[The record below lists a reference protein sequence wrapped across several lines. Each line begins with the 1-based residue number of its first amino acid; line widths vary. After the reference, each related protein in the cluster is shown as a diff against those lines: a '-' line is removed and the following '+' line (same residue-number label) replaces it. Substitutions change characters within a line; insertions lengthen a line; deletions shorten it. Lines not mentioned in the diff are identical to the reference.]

1 MVRCKY
7 DASAKEIRDKKLCK
21 KSKVNRRFRHIAF
34 WTLTA
39 VMMMAA
45 CTSDDF
51 VGDERL
57 REANENGRP
66 MSFNLTTAP
75 QTRSQRTGSEAASD
89 LNKNFVVWGDKT
101 VNSTTQKVFGNYQ
114 VNFEMNSAGTTTTNS
129 AGWEYV
135 GYKNLP
141 YGTTTETGGTLNTN
155 GVASNA
161 TASGTG
167 QTIKYWDYSASNYN
181 FFAYSLG
188 KGHTTDGASPTTT
201 YAKASAMTSAGYTLS
216 GTGDQLKACYISNKK
231 TITPS
236 ASSGTE
242 VELQFLHFA
251 SNVKMAF
258 YETIPGYSVKEV
270 KFYPDGGTSTT
281 ADVAPCLFASSSV
294 LPTAG
299 TYTVS
304 FDETSGKAQVSV
316 PTDATTIST
325 QLFGTALTP
334 TADRDYQENLGD
346 NSIKYIGRSLNQAT
360 PTDAVTVLPNPSGA
374 DLHLKVDYTLLSRD
388 GNGEEIKV
396 KGATATI
403 PSTLA
408 KWLPNSSYTY
418 IFKISDNTNGA
429 IGSIIGLRPISL
441 DAVVN
446 VDAEGKQETVTT
458 ITNPSITTYQKGSDY
473 ATADKYNAGKAIYIV
488 VTTNGGNVATL
499 TAANAKLYKAEVT
512 VETGSTAL
520 VTETVAANA
529 IANPGGAKDAN
540 GNSMTIS
547 EVASGADV
555 LSLTNEIAAADSP
568 DGQAIVFHTP
578 EANENPIIYKAAM
591 FTAAAGGIYVF
602 EYTYTEGSETKKVYK
617 VINVTTGS

>member
-7 DASAKEIRDKKLCK
+7 DAGAKEIRDKKLCK
-21 KSKVNRRFRHIAF
+21 KSKVSRRFRHIAF

-75 QTRSQRTGSEAASD
+75 QTRSQRTGADAASD

-114 VNFEMNSAGTTTTNS
+114 VNFEMNSAGTTTNS

-188 KGHTTDGASPTTT
+188 KGHATTGASPTTT

-281 ADVAPCLFASSSV
+281 AADAPCLFASSSV

-304 FDETSGKAQVSV
+304 FDETSGKAQVSN
-316 PTDATTIST
+316 PADATKDSK
-325 QLFGTALTP
+325 LAFGTILTY
-334 TADRDYQENLGD
+334 TADRDYHENLGD

-360 PTDAVTVLPNPSGA
+360 PTDAVTVLPNPSGT

-458 ITNPSITTYQKGSDY
+458 ISDPSITTYQKGSDY
-473 ATADKYNAGKAIYIV
+473 ATTDKYNAGKAIYIV
-488 VTTNGGNVATL
+488 VTTNGGDVATL
-499 TAANAKLYKAEVT
+499 TAANAKLYTVNVT
-512 VETGSTAL
+512 VADGSTAL

-529 IANPGGAKDAN
+529 IANPTGAKDAN

-547 EVASGADV
+547 EVASGT
-555 LSLTNEIAAADSP
+555 LMLLTSIPAADAP
-568 DGQAIVFHTP
+568 HGEDITING
-578 EANENPIIYKAAM
+578 AM

-617 VINVTTGS
+617 VIKVATGS

>member
-1 MVRCKY
+1 
-7 DASAKEIRDKKLCK
+7 
-21 KSKVNRRFRHIAF
+21 
-34 WTLTA
+34 
-39 VMMMAA
+39 MMMAA

-75 QTRSQRTGSEAASD
+75 QTRSQRTGADAASD

-188 KGHTTDGASPTTT
+188 KGHTTTDVSPTTT

-304 FDETSGKAQVSV
+304 FDEMSGKAQVSN
-316 PTDATTIST
+316 PADATKDSK
-325 QLFGTALTP
+325 LVFGTILTY

-360 PTDAVTVLPNPSGA
+360 PTDAVTVLPNPSGT
-374 DLHLKVDYTLLSRD
+374 DIHLKVDYTLLSRD

-441 DAVVN
+441 DAVVMTN
-446 VDAEGKQETVTT
+446 PDGRQETITT
-458 ITNPSITTYQKGSDY
+458 ITDPSITTYQKGSDY
-473 ATADKYNAGKAIYIV
+473 ATTDEYKAGTVYVTVANGTALTVTGDGINARLYTVTNVAGSGAAATPSQGITETTVANALTQSVDASGNYV
-488 VTTNGGNVATL
+488 VT
-499 TAANAKLYKAEVT
+499 
-512 VETGSTAL
+512 
-520 VTETVAANA
+520 
-529 IANPGGAKDAN
+529 DAN
-540 GNSMTIS
+540 GWTMTVS
-547 EVASGADV
+547 PVTSG
-555 LSLTNEIAAADSP
+555 LTAVTEIAAADSP
-568 DGQAIVFHTP
+568 TGKAITVNG
-578 EANENPIIYKAAM
+578 AK
-591 FTAAAGGIYVF
+591 FTATAGTTYVF
-602 EYTYTEGSETKKVYK
+602 EYKYKDADDNEQVLYK
-617 VINVTTGS
+617 VIKVASGS

>member
-7 DASAKEIRDKKLCK
+7 DAGAKEIRDKKLCK
-21 KSKVNRRFRHIAF
+21 KSKVSRRFRHIAF

-75 QTRSQRTGSEAASD
+75 QTRSQRTGADAASD

-188 KGHTTDGASPTTT
+188 KGHTTTDVSPTTT

-304 FDETSGKAQVSV
+304 FDEMSGKAQVSN
-316 PTDATTIST
+316 PADATKDSK
-325 QLFGTALTP
+325 LVFGTILTY

-360 PTDAVTVLPNPSGA
+360 PTDAVTVLPNPSGT
-374 DLHLKVDYTLLSRD
+374 DIHLKVDYTLLSRD

-441 DAVVN
+441 DAVVMTN
-446 VDAEGKQETVTT
+446 PDGRQETITT
-458 ITNPSITTYQKGSDY
+458 ITDPSITTYQKGSDY
-473 ATADKYNAGKAIYIV
+473 ATTDEYKAGTVYVTVANGTALTVTGDGINARLYTVTNVAGSGAAATPSQGITETTVANALTQSVDASGNYV
-488 VTTNGGNVATL
+488 VT
-499 TAANAKLYKAEVT
+499 
-512 VETGSTAL
+512 
-520 VTETVAANA
+520 
-529 IANPGGAKDAN
+529 DAN
-540 GNSMTIS
+540 GWTMTVS
-547 EVASGADV
+547 PVTSG
-555 LSLTNEIAAADSP
+555 LTAVTEIAAADSP
-568 DGQAIVFHTP
+568 TGKAITVNG
-578 EANENPIIYKAAM
+578 AK
-591 FTAAAGGIYVF
+591 FTATAGTTYVF
-602 EYTYTEGSETKKVYK
+602 EYKYKDADDNEQVLYK
-617 VINVTTGS
+617 VIKVASGS

>member
-1 MVRCKY
+1 
-7 DASAKEIRDKKLCK
+7 
-21 KSKVNRRFRHIAF
+21 
-34 WTLTA
+34 
-39 VMMMAA
+39 MMMAA

-75 QTRSQRTGSEAASD
+75 QTRSQRTGADAASD

-114 VNFEMNSAGTTTTNS
+114 VNFEMNSAGTTTNS

-188 KGHTTDGASPTTT
+188 KGHTTTGASPTTT

-304 FDETSGKAQVSV
+304 FDETSGKAQVSN
-316 PTDATTIST
+316 PADATKDSK
-325 QLFGTALTP
+325 LVFGTILTY
-334 TADRDYQENLGD
+334 TADRDYRENLGD

-360 PTDAVTVLPNPSGA
+360 PTDAVTVLPNPSGT
-374 DLHLKVDYTLLSRD
+374 DIHLKVDYTLLSRD

-458 ITNPSITTYQKGSDY
+458 ITDPSITTYQKGSDY
-473 ATADKYNAGKAIYIV
+473 ATTDEYNAGTIYIV
-488 VTTNGGNVATL
+488 VADGTDLATL
-499 TAANAKLYKAEVT
+499 VTTGNADDINAKLYKVT
-512 VETGSTAL
+512 VAEGSTAL
-520 VTETVAANA
+520 VTETVAAAA
-529 IANPGGAKDAN
+529 IANN
-540 GNSMTIS
+540 GNSM
-547 EVASGADV
+547 A

-568 DGQAIVFHTP
+568 DGKAIVFRTP
-578 EANENPIIYKAAM
+578 EANEDPVIYKAAK
-591 FTAAAGGIYVF
+591 FTAAAGIYVF

-617 VINVTTGS
+617 VIKVATDS

>member
-1 MVRCKY
+1 
-7 DASAKEIRDKKLCK
+7 
-21 KSKVNRRFRHIAF
+21 
-34 WTLTA
+34 
-39 VMMMAA
+39 MMMAA

-141 YGTTTETGGTLNTN
+141 YGTTTQTGGTLNTN

-188 KGHTTDGASPTTT
+188 KGHTTTDVSPTTT

-270 KFYPDGGTSTT
+270 KFYSDGDNSTT
-281 ADVAPCLFASSSV
+281 AADAPCLFASSSV

-304 FDETSGKAQVSV
+304 FDEMSGKAQVSN
-316 PTDATTIST
+316 PADATKDSK
-325 QLFGTALTP
+325 LAFGTILTY

-360 PTDAVTVLPNPSGA
+360 PTEAVTVLPNPSGA

-429 IGSIIGLRPISL
+429 VGSIIGLRPISL
-441 DAVVN
+441 DAVLN

-473 ATADKYNAGKAIYIV
+473 ATTDKYNAGKAIYIV

-529 IANPGGAKDAN
+529 IANPTGAKDAN
-540 GNSMTIS
+540 GNSMTVTPVGS
-547 EVASGADV
+547 SDTDV

-578 EANENPIIYKAAM
+578 AANEDPVIHKAAM
-591 FTAAAGGIYVF
+591 FTAAAGIYVF

-617 VINVTTGS
+617 VIKVASGS

>member
-7 DASAKEIRDKKLCK
+7 DAGAKEIRDKKLCK
-21 KSKVNRRFRHIAF
+21 KSKVSRRFRHIAF

-75 QTRSQRTGSEAASD
+75 QTRSQRTGADAASD

-188 KGHTTDGASPTTT
+188 KGHATTGASPTTT

-270 KFYPDGGTSTT
+270 KFYPDGDNSTT
-281 ADVAPCLFASSSV
+281 AADAPCLFASSSV

-334 TADRDYQENLGD
+334 TADRDYQENLG
-346 NSIKYIGRSLNQAT
+346 KYIGRSLNQAT
-360 PTDAVTVLPNPSGA
+360 PTDAVTVLPNPSGT

-403 PSTLA
+403 PSSLA

-473 ATADKYNAGKAIYIV
+473 ATTDKYNAGKAIYIV
-488 VTTNGGNVATL
+488 VTTNGGDVATL
-499 TAANAKLYKAEVT
+499 SADNAKLYTVNVT
-512 VETGSTAL
+512 VADGSTAL

-529 IANPGGAKDAN
+529 IANPTGAKDAN

-547 EVASGADV
+547 EVASGT
-555 LSLTNEIAAADSP
+555 LMLLTSIPAADAP
-568 DGQAIVFHTP
+568 HGEDITINGAR
-578 EANENPIIYKAAM
+578 
-591 FTAAAGGIYVF
+591 FTAAAGIYVF

-617 VINVTTGS
+617 VIKVATGS